1 MLVTVVEARGMSWG
15 KNGIQKL
22 ERSQLEISECLI
34 ARFSQQD
41 MKKHF
46 AKKQRRIE

>member
-1 MLVTVVEARGMSWG
+1 MLVTVAEARGKLG
-15 KNGIQKL
+15 KNGIQEL
-22 ERSQLEISECLI
+22 ERSQSEISECLI

-41 MKKHF
+41 TKKHF